1 MEQLL
6 TYVIMTQSIPIS
18 IAFCRKCKNSIEHHC
33 TFSTLT
39 YCNFYVRGIIVGFL
53 YLNIL
58 RAVERNCV
66 LLDLKLFFN
75 PPYQCAF
82 LTGLTFEVELNPH
95 HVIILSN
102 QVPDN
107 IINAGHV
114 ALS

>member
-1 MEQLL
+1 M
-6 TYVIMTQSIPIS
+6 
-18 IAFCRKCKNSIEHHC
+18 HC

-39 YCNFYVRGIIVGFL
+39 YCNFYVRGIIMGFL

-114 ALS
+114 GLLKKKGKLVNKISHGKEEKKGLTS